1 MAGKK
6 QEGLSLIEAIVA
18 TLLAAVA
25 IIPLLQFFVTS
36 GLLTAT
42 ARQEVTALNFA
53 QELMEELKSVTSGQ
67 IGAARTCTETGGN
80 KMRLASDAGYIQTND
95 LILITAGRGE
105 GQVRKITGY
114 NTPGQV
120 VTVSPAWDTDRAPDN
135 SSHYLVCGNGQILTG
150 AVQSSS
156 AGTVGLAGNENSKN
170 GFYQDYFIMIAGG
183 KGAGQVR
190 RITAYDGGT
199 KVATLDENWLTQP
212 DATSFYRL
220 CRYQYKIEVLA
231 ATINLKTIKV
241 TTYYP
246 AGDLVK
252 ELSLTTEKHKR

>member
-1 MAGKK
+1 MADKN
-6 QEGLSLIEAIVA
+6 QEGLSLIEVIVA
-18 TLLAAVA
+18 ILLAAVA
-25 IIPLLQFFVTS
+25 VIPLLQLLAAAGV
-36 GLLTAT
+36 LTAA
-42 ARQEVTALNFA
+42 ARREVTALNFA

-67 IGAARTCTETGGN
+67 IGAARTCTETGDN
-80 KMRLASDAGYIQTND
+80 KMRLACDAGDIKIND

-114 NTPGQV
+114 NASGQI
-120 VTVSPAWDTDRAPDN
+120 VTVGPAWDTDRAPDN
-135 SSHYLVCGNGQILTG
+135 SSHYLICGNGQVLTG
-150 AVQSSS
+150 AVQGSS
-156 AGTVGLAGNENSKN
+156 AGTVGLACNENSKN
-170 GFYQDYFIMIAGG
+170 DFYRDYFIMIAGG

-190 RITAYDGGT
+190 RITAYNGGT
-199 KVATLDENWLTQP
+199 KTATLGENWSNQP

-220 CRYQYKIEVLA
+220 YRYQYKIEVLA